1 MGKKEETK
9 RRIVLVPVPAQG
21 HVTPMMQ
28 LGEALNLKGFSITVV
43 HVQVNVVSSL
53 QHFSGFQFVTLP
65 NSMSEVVGLGQIE
78 FLLMLNKTSEASF
91 RDCIIQLLL
100 QGNDIACIIYD
111 EFMYFCVIFSTQSA
125 TNHVARCLV
134 SKLDSEKLLIDME
147 GTQNQLDN
155 SF

>member
-9 RRIVLVPVPAQG
+9 SRIVLVPVPAQG

-43 HVQVNVVSSL
+43 HVQFNVVSSL

-65 NSMSEVVGLGQIE
+65 KSSAMSEVVGLGQIE

-100 QGNDIACIIYD
+100 QGNNIACIIYD
-111 EFMYFCVIFSTQSA
+111 EFMYFCGSIAKEFKLPNVIFSTQKCYKSCC
-125 TNHVARCLV
+125 TLCC
-134 SKLDSEKLLIDME
+134 
-147 GTQNQLDN
+147 
-155 SF
+155 